1 MGRRNGQRRAR
12 GEGTVYKIVVRG
24 RAVWRAELQWTD
36 AEGIEQRR
44 SAQRASE
51 SKARLELDRWRL
63 EKSTNGVVSTSRALS
78 TTVGT
83 ALKDYI
89 AEAKI
94 SVRPSTSIW
103 HATIAKHFSNLADR
117 RITSLRRSDIRALAE
132 RDDLSPRLKQ
142 AIHRLLKAV
151 LSRQP
156 LARARWDELFPSRS
170 TPRVTKRE
178 MRPWSA
184 SEAQIFLDLA
194 KDDAHYTL
202 YVLALATGAR
212 LGEILGLRWGDI
224 HETAITV
231 SRALH
236 ASDDRETKTKSSR
249 RRIDIP
255 PPVSAT
261 LAEHREALIRLGL
274 PVGPESPVFGSTKRP
289 GEPLNPSGV
298 SHAWADLMRALS
310 AHLPVITFHD
320 LRHTHASLL
329 LLASVHPKVVQER
342 LGHSSITMTLDTY
355 SHLIPTMQADASLV
369 VGEAL
374 FSKVPDH
381 KLDGA
386 LGEK

>member
-1 MGRRNGQRRAR
+1 MQPRSGRIKPADRLVIDIMARAKGQRRSK
-12 GEGTVYKIVVRG
+12 GEGTVYKTIVRG
-24 RAVWRAELQWTD
+24 RAVWRAEIQWTD

-51 SKARLELDRWRL
+51 AKAKLELDRWRL
-63 EKSTNGVVSTSRALS
+63 EKSTNGTISTSRALS

-83 ALKDYI
+83 ATKEYL

-94 SVRPSTSIW
+94 SVRPSTAIW
-103 HATIAKHFSNLADR
+103 HATIAKHFTHLKDR
-117 RITSLRRSDIRALAE
+117 RIASLRRADIRAIAE

-170 TPRVTKRE
+170 TPRVVKRE

-194 KDDAHYTL
+194 KDDAHYAL

-224 HETAITV
+224 HPTHIVV

-261 LAEHREALIRLGL
+261 LAEHREALIRLRA
-274 PVGPESPVFGSTKRP
+274 PRRP
-289 GEPLNPSGV
+289 GKPRLWLYKETR
-298 SHAWADLMRALS
+298 RAS
-310 AHLPVITFHD
+310 
-320 LRHTHASLL
+320 
-329 LLASVHPKVVQER
+329 
-342 LGHSSITMTLDTY
+342 
-355 SHLIPTMQADASLV
+355 
-369 VGEAL
+369 
-374 FSKVPDH
+374 
-381 KLDGA
+381 
-386 LGEK
+386 